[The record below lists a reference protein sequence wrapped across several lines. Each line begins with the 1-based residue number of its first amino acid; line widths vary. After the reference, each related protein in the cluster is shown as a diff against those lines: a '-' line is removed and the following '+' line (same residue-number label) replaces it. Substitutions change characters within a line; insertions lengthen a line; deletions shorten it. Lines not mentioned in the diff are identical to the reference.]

1 MYAVSNFVQL
11 DLVPFFLYITQIQ
24 PNGKQQQGEGVLHM
38 CCRSPGPQG
47 GARSTDTGPA
57 HEPAAGSLP
66 AAESAQHRVD
76 EHQQLLPIKLKHTN
90 IHTEERC
97 YNEPLC

>member
-1 MYAVSNFVQL
+1 MVN
-11 DLVPFFLYITQIQ
+11 
-24 PNGKQQQGEGVLHM
+24 NLHM

-66 AAESAQHRVD
+66 AAESTQK
-76 EHQQLLPIKLKHTN
+76 QS
-90 IHTEERC
+90 
-97 YNEPLC
+97 

>member
-11 DLVPFFLYITQIQ
+11 DLVPFFFFFYKHKYNPLV
-24 PNGKQQQGEGVLHM
+24 NNLHM

-66 AAESAQHRVD
+66 AAESTQHRVD
-76 EHQQLLPIKLKHTN
+76 KHQQLLSEVILSL
-90 IHTEERC
+90 RV
-97 YNEPLC
+97 

>member
-1 MYAVSNFVQL
+1 
-11 DLVPFFLYITQIQ
+11 
-24 PNGKQQQGEGVLHM
+24 M

-66 AAESAQHRVD
+66 AAESTQHRVD
-76 EHQQLLPIKLKHTN
+76 KHQQLLSEVILSL
-90 IHTEERC
+90 RV
-97 YNEPLC
+97 